1 MASKTKEAHYRRLNG
16 KYLKDADELLQ
27 KGDYVQA
34 SEKLWGAAAEIV
46 KAVAAKRGIKLGAHR
61 SLTKFVVE
69 LDEEQPKL
77 NLATEFSVANNLHI
91 NFYEDWLHPSMVLKN
106 AETVKSFVSKME
118 RFL

>member
-1 MASKTKEAHYRRLNG
+1 MATKSKEAHYRRLNG
-16 KYLKDADELLQ
+16 KYLNDADELLE
-27 KGDYVQA
+27 KGDYTQA

-46 KAVAAKRGIKLGAHR
+46 KAVAAKRGVRLGAHR

-91 NFYEDWLHPSMVLKN
+91 NFYEDWLHPSMVAKN
-106 AETVKSFVSKME
+106 AQTVKNFISKME